1 MSKRLHICYAVFVTI
16 CTCFYLYVLLYMRF
30 ANYLFSK
37 YYICTISCL
46 VAAPA
51 PNMQIKSYT
60 IFPQIVFLSTI
71 LNDYDFILENKI
83 MTEGLKNG
91 CLKDCMVIIMKKSH
105 TILFDWKKK
114 KNLKEL
120 RKLMP

>member
-1 MSKRLHICYAVFVTI
+1 M
-16 CTCFYLYVLLYMRF
+16 
-30 ANYLFSK
+30 
-37 YYICTISCL
+37 
-46 VAAPA
+46 AAPA